1 MLAVLALKMS
11 HNEQYSDAEYLYE
24 ISAQKLLNQVRTLA
38 LPFHRW
44 YGWLE
49 SRFNDLRMAHMKEM
63 EHREIELAQWQA
75 EADMAEEQK
84 KSNKKGFFAKIYKF
98 MNKSPAKE

>member
-1 MLAVLALKMS
+1 
-11 HNEQYSDAEYLYE
+11 
-24 ISAQKLLNQVRTLA
+24 
-38 LPFHRW
+38 
-44 YGWLE
+44 
-49 SRFNDLRMAHMKEM
+49 MKEM